1 MGRREGLLQRAQRA
15 QRARTAA
22 VRSLETQAAITA
34 EFLESQP
41 GLRLATSPPSPP
53 SSCAQPRHRR
63 TALLRRGRQL
73 AAARAATAP
82 TPSLDEE
89 LATVERTIDAIVARA
104 SPISPSQDPAFR
116 RGERDVLEA
125 PPPERQA
132 RGWPWQDDPHAKV
145 DGVHCPC
152 GTTQETR
159 GEHPPPDHTSP
170 SDEQAHSYS
179 PSEESGAAS
188 TAILTALEEELAAVE
203 AREPRWEQS

>member
-1 MGRREGLLQRAQRA
+1 MGRREVLLQRARA
-15 QRARTAA
+15 CRAAA

-53 SSCAQPRHRR
+53 CARPRHRR
-63 TALLRRGRQL
+63 AALLRRGRQL

-89 LATVERTIDAIVARA
+89 LATVEATIDAIVARA
-104 SPISPSQDPAFR
+104 SPISPSQDPAWR

-132 RGWPWQDDPHAKV
+132 RGWPWQDDPQAKV
-145 DGVHCPC
+145 DGVHSPS

-159 GEHPPPDHTSP
+159 HPPPDHS
-170 SDEQAHSYS
+170 S

>member
-15 QRARTAA
+15 QQARAAA

-34 EFLESQP
+34 EFLASQP

-89 LATVERTIDAIVARA
+89 LATVVATIDAIVARA

-145 DGVHCPC
+145 DGVHSPS
-152 GTTQETR
+152 GTTQETQ
-159 GEHPPPDHTSP
+159 GDHPPPHHTQ
-170 SDEQAHSYS
+170 QAHSYAATKKS
-179 PSEESGAAS
+179 AAAS

>member
-1 MGRREGLLQRAQRA
+1 MVA
-15 QRARTAA
+15 
-22 VRSLETQAAITA
+22 
-34 EFLESQP
+34 
-41 GLRLATSPPSPP
+41 
-53 SSCAQPRHRR
+53 
-63 TALLRRGRQL
+63 
-73 AAARAATAP
+73 
-82 TPSLDEE
+82 
-89 LATVERTIDAIVARA
+89 TIDAIVARA

-145 DGVHCPC
+145 DGAHSPS

-159 GEHPPPDHTSP
+159 GDPPPDHT
-170 SDEQAHSYS
+170 EQAHSYAA
-179 PSEESGAAS
+179 SEESGAAS